1 MPNFFPESLF
11 DFQKKVI
18 INFPF
23 KINLPNLT
31 KNFVQIFLMLKF
43 MYKGTAKLNFCFRTI
58 LYGNLTLL
66 NVSFTHEIFFV
77 KSLN

>member
-43 MYKGTAKLNFCFRTI
+43 MYKGTAKLNFFFRTI